1 MSLYIIIIIAILFS
15 AFFSGMEI
23 AYISADKMGLEV
35 DKQKGNLTASLLNIF
50 SSNSEQY
57 IATMLV
63 GKTISLVIYGLTFA
77 QILEPKIV
85 QYVSSDLIVLI
96 VQTFLATLIII
107 VTGEFLPMA
116 LFRINANGFLRFFA
130 FPVLLFYILLYP
142 IANFSMFISKLII
155 KYILKKNI
163 SLETEKSVFSKV
175 DLDHFVNQSDN
186 NHRID
191 NSEEDNEIALF
202 KNALDF
208 SKVKV
213 RDCMVPRTEI
223 EALDINSSIEE
234 LRLKFIES
242 GFSKILIYNDSFD
255 NLVGYVH
262 SSQIFK
268 NPSSI
273 KSVLN
278 AISIVPETMSV
289 SNLLSSFTQKHKTIA
304 VVVDEFGG
312 TSGLITT
319 EDILEEIFGEIED
332 EHDTD
337 DLVVKM
343 LKEGKWIISA
353 RHEITYLNSKYHFNL
368 PENTEYET
376 IAGLILNQHESI
388 PKINSLITIDSF
400 EFRVLKASETRIE
413 LVLMKIV
420 DSNRN

>member
-1 MSLYIIIIIAILFS
+1 MSLLIIIIIAILFS

-23 AYISADKMGLEV
+23 AYTSADKMSLEV

-63 GKTISLVIYGLTFA
+63 GNTISLVIYGLTFA
-77 QILEPKIV
+77 KLLEPKIV
-85 QYVSSDLIVLI
+85 QYVSSDLIILI
-96 VQTFLATLIII
+96 VQIIAATLIIM
-107 VTGEFLPMA
+107 VTGEFLPKA
-116 LFRINANGFLRFFA
+116 LFRLNANGFLRFFA
-130 FPVLLFYILLYP
+130 FPVLLFYIILYP
-142 IANFSMFISKLII
+142 IANFSMFVSKGII
-155 KYILKKNI
+155 KYILKKDI
-163 SLETEKSVFSKV
+163 GPETEKSVFSKV

-186 NHRID
+186 NHRTD

-242 GFSKILIYNDSFD
+242 GFSKILIYSNSFD

-268 NPSSI
+268 NPTSI

-278 AISIVPETMSV
+278 NISIVPETMSV
-289 SNLLSSFTQKHKTIA
+289 SNLLNSFTQKHKTIA

-312 TSGLITT
+312 TSGLVTT

-337 DLVVKM
+337 NLVVK
-343 LKEGKWIISA
+343 KINEVKWILSA
-353 RHEITYLNSKYHFNL
+353 RHEITYLNGKYHFNL

-388 PKINSLITIDSF
+388 PKINSLITIDCF

-413 LVLMKIV
+413 LVLMKII
-420 DSNRN
+420 DPNRN